1 MKKIGSI
8 LLAAVLIGTM
18 LTGCGQQTGDSPS
31 ASPSSASGAT
41 SSRLSIIGSTSVHPL
56 MEDLVNAYKTK
67 ADVTVDLQGVG
78 SSAGIKQA
86 SEGTADIGMSSREL
100 KEEEKTWGLNEY
112 VIANDGIAVIV
123 NPANGVTNLTKDQVA
138 QIFKGEITN
147 WKEVGG
153 EDKNIVVIS
162 RESGS
167 GTRGAFEEILGLE
180 GESDGKTVS
189 LTRADALINDS
200 NGAVKAGV
208 ASRDA
213 AIGYLSLG
221 AVDSSVKA
229 LNVDDVVAS
238 EDNVKNGS
246 YPIARPFIIMTKGT
260 PSETEQGLIDFI
272 LSDEGQNIVAENYV
286 SVN

>member
-1 MKKIGSI
+1 M
-8 LLAAVLIGTM
+8 
-18 LTGCGQQTGDSPS
+18 
-31 ASPSSASGAT
+31 
-41 SSRLSIIGSTSVHPL
+41 
-56 MEDLVNAYKTK
+56 
-67 ADVTVDLQGVG
+67 
-78 SSAGIKQA
+78 
-86 SEGTADIGMSSREL
+86 
-100 KEEEKTWGLNEY
+100 
-112 VIANDGIAVIV
+112 
-123 NPANGVTNLTKDQVA
+123 
-138 QIFKGEITN
+138 
-147 WKEVGG
+147 
-153 EDKNIVVIS
+153 
-162 RESGS
+162 
-167 GTRGAFEEILGLE
+167 GLE

-272 LSDEGQNIVAENYV
+272 LSDEGQNIVVENYV